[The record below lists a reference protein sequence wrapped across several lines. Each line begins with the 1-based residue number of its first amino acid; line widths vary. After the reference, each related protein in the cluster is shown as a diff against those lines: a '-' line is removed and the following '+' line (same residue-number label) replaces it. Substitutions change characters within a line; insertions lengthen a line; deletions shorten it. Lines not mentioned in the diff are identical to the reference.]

1 MRLWQRLLE
10 HDGIAAYAGE
20 QMVSYAELRAQS
32 QALAVQL
39 WGASPRASGRQLVLL
54 QADNSLPSLLNYLAC
69 LWAGHA
75 VLLVNAELP
84 AASVETLLQQYD
96 PHLWLRP
103 DAAPVPRH
111 HRPMSLLPELALLLT
126 TSGSTGG
133 AKLVRLSEQ
142 NLIANAESIV
152 AYLEMA
158 PDHLALTALP
168 FAYSYGL
175 SVIHSHLLCGAGL
188 VLTNETPLQR
198 GFWECLK
205 RYPVTQLT
213 GVPYSYQIYEQLRLR
228 RQAWPHLRILTQAGG
243 RLAPERVLDYAL
255 WCREQGIRFYVMYG
269 QTEAT
274 ARISYLPPELAAEY
288 PDSIGVPIPGGE
300 LLLLD
305 EQGNE
310 MAAEPGVEGELGYR
324 GSNVMLGYA
333 ESLAD
338 LALAPMNPLL
348 RTGDLGY
355 RSADGLWFITG
366 RLKRQIKLSGVRWQL
381 DSLER
386 QCRDLGWELVA
397 CGQDQALRI
406 ACSELAQVAVI
417 RDYLQL
423 QLGLHPS
430 LFRVAALKDLP
441 RTVAGKVDYSALQR
455 AIEEASA

>member
-1 MRLWQRLLE
+1 M
-10 HDGIAAYAGE
+10 
-20 QMVSYAELRAQS
+20 
-32 QALAVQL
+32 
-39 WGASPRASGRQLVLL
+39 
-54 QADNSLPSLLNYLAC
+54 
-69 LWAGHA
+69 
-75 VLLVNAELP
+75 
-84 AASVETLLQQYD
+84 
-96 PHLWLRP
+96 
-103 DAAPVPRH
+103 
-111 HRPMSLLPELALLLT
+111 
-126 TSGSTGG
+126 
-133 AKLVRLSEQ
+133 
-142 NLIANAESIV
+142 
-152 AYLEMA
+152 
-158 PDHLALTALP
+158 
-168 FAYSYGL
+168 
-175 SVIHSHLLCGAGL
+175 
-188 VLTNETPLQR
+188 
-198 GFWECLK
+198 
-205 RYPVTQLT
+205 
-213 GVPYSYQIYEQLRLR
+213 
-228 RQAWPHLRILTQAGG
+228 
-243 RLAPERVLDYAL
+243 
-255 WCREQGIRFYVMYG
+255 
-269 QTEAT
+269 
-274 ARISYLPPELAAEY
+274 
-288 PDSIGVPIPGGE
+288 
-300 LLLLD
+300 LD